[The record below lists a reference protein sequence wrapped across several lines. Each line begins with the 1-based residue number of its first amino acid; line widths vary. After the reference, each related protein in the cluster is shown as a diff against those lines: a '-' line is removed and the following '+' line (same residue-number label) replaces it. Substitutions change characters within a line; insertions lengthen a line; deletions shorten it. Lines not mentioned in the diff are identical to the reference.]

1 MSLFFVAVVNPC
13 KGGTVVEAAAT
24 AGYALNY
31 TFKSKMPKAAE
42 ACQREGVI
50 FALADTTSFKKKM
63 KSGFHIGQPKL
74 YILEYKREFIFLQ
87 NLHFDSID
95 PNHIC

>member
-1 MSLFFVAVVNPC
+1 MNVAVVNPS
-13 KGGTVVEAAAT
+13 KEGTVVEAAAT

-31 TFKSKMPKAAE
+31 TFKSNMPKAAE

-50 FALADTTSFKKKM
+50 LALTDTTSFKKL

-74 YILEYKREFIFLQ
+74 YILVYKREFIFLQ